1 MGLALQSVRLF
12 AGLLTELSIAWHA
25 TPLVIQL
32 VPTLLTS
39 VGSDPTHPQSTA
51 QLRGDGGGRGW
62 GREGRGEGERLVC
75 YTCSSPM
82 LSQVLQFGRI
92 ENGSFILDFQAPFS
106 PIQAFSVA
114 LANLC

>member
-51 QLRGDGGGRGW
+51 QLRGDGGGRG
-62 GREGRGEGERLVC
+62 GGRGRDLYVTLVLLQC
-75 YTCSSPM
+75 FHRCCSLVELKM
-82 LSQVLQFGRI
+82 DLSFWTFKRR
-92 ENGSFILDFQAPFS
+92 FHPFK
-106 PIQAFSVA
+106 PF
-114 LANLC
+114 LLH